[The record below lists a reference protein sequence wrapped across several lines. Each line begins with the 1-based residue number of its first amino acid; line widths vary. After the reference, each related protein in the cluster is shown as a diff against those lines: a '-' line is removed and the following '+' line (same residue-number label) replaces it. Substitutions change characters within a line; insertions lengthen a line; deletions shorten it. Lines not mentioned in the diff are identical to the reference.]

1 MTKSNIYTRIE
12 NLFKVDVVQIAK
24 QYNYSEENIL
34 ILQNNVSKLKEKFP
48 ETYKIIEECRH
59 RRDSRPAISFFQD
72 LICSWLFEDIVLK
85 NIKKEGL
92 NISLDGCSDRRIM
105 SDREVSAESDFIL
118 QYNGLSK
125 HIELVQDY
133 TGFWK
138 REKFCDLRDNKVCK
152 IKEQN
157 AILLGIDMVHKE
169 FFVCSSTNIENQGEF
184 VKNHP
189 IFKKP
194 AFRLKL
200 ESFSFEKLTW
210 AKVANKILSIIDSGQ

>member
-1 MTKSNIYTRIE
+1 MIKLSESLSSKINKVLKLKSGNDVFEESQLELITELSVAKTDLEYLAYFK
-12 NLFKVDVVQIAK
+12 NLEVLEVSMFPSFS
-24 QYNYSEENIL
+24 SEDIFALGNIL
-34 ILQNNVSKLKEKFP
+34 
-48 ETYKIIEECRH
+48 
-59 RRDSRPAISFFQD
+59 
-72 LICSWLFEDIVLK
+72 
-85 NIKKEGL
+85 KKVK
-92 NISLDGCSDRRIM
+92 SL
-105 SDREVSAESDFIL
+105 
-118 QYNGLSK
+118 
-125 HIELVQDY
+125 
-133 TGFWK
+133 
-138 REKFCDLRDNKVCK
+138 K